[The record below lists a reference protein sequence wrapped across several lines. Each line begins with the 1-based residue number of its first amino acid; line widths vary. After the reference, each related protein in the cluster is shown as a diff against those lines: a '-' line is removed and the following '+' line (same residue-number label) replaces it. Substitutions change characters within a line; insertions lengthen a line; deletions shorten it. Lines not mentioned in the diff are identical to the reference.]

1 MKFLLKLGYY
11 RVFHKKCHSVS
22 QKITLYSIKNVSYF
36 LYKMTLFN
44 NFNKFQ
50 NSIFN
55 KTIIND
61 FSNQSN
67 LLLTQFI
74 YLI

>member
-1 MKFLLKLGYY
+1 MSLRFTKNVTPL
-11 RVFHKKCHSVS
+11 HKKCHSIS
-22 QKITLYSIKNVSYF
+22 KKCHSLIILI
-36 LYKMTLFN
+36 
-44 NFNKFQ
+44 NFKTQF
-50 NSIFN
+50 FN